1 VTDEQFR
8 LLRQESD
15 HHIRLGSTHQQ
26 KRKGGIIHDTTPA
39 DAAVKHEEGAK
50 IRRSRHVHVHDHGEQ
65 KGTTRR
71 ELTLQHAGREKAVA
85 TTATT
90 TTTTTTFNEACN
102 INETRQKSLHRKIE
116 KIRYKHQQRSQSQPP
131 SEVVIREDRAPP
143 PPHYHLFLS
152 TPEKVWIRFD
162 HEYPAPRHC

>member
-1 VTDEQFR
+1 MTDERFR
-8 LLRQESD
+8 LLRQESE

-39 DAAVKHEEGAK
+39 EVKHEAGAK
-50 IRRSRHVHVHDHGEQ
+50 VRRSRHVHVHDHGEQ

-90 TTTTTTFNEACN
+90 TTTTTTFNEACD
-102 INETRQKSLHRKIE
+102 INA
-116 KIRYKHQQRSQSQPP
+116 
-131 SEVVIREDRAPP
+131 VI
-143 PPHYHLFLS
+143 S
-152 TPEKVWIRFD
+152 
-162 HEYPAPRHC
+162 

>member
-1 VTDEQFR
+1 MTDEQFR
-8 LLRQESD
+8 LLRQESE

-39 DAAVKHEEGAK
+39 EVKHEAGAK
-50 IRRSRHVHVHDHGEQ
+50 VRRSRHGHVHVHDHGEQ

-90 TTTTTTFNEACN
+90 TTTTTFNEACN
-102 INETRQKSLHRKIE
+102 INETRQKSLHRKME
-116 KIRYKHQQRSQSQPP
+116 KIRYKHQQRSQSRPP
-131 SEVVIREDRAPP
+131 SEVVIREEGAPP

>member
-1 VTDEQFR
+1 MTDERFR
-8 LLRQESD
+8 LLRQESE

-26 KRKGGIIHDTTPA
+26 KRKVGLIHDTTPA

-102 INETRQKSLHRKIE
+102 INA
-116 KIRYKHQQRSQSQPP
+116 
-131 SEVVIREDRAPP
+131 VI
-143 PPHYHLFLS
+143 S
-152 TPEKVWIRFD
+152 
-162 HEYPAPRHC
+162 